1 MAEPSVGVL
10 AAGLQGACPRTRRPR
25 RDARRS
31 VTSEILPLEPE
42 MASSILKGV
51 AEVKKGRSVTAGE
64 ARPQHHYGARRTAG
78 RWRGTGTNRAM
89 GPTTRND
96 TLRIGRSRISRGRAL
111 IQGRVPGSP
120 VRALSLVLSLA
131 LASVLPLLLLPAGA
145 AGATGT
151 TSISTS
157 PSGSAGTTTA
167 SAGGPGTSP
176 SSSTS
181 TSTPTTDA
189 AGSSQSSINAT
200 EAQVA
205 GLEAQISQ
213 QQVIL
218 DQTDEQYNQAVV
230 NLAQTQASLQ
240 TTSASLS
247 TTRSELESARARLRT
262 EAIGAYESD
271 STSQAVASLFA
282 APSGAAQTR
291 GVYEGIGAGDLA
303 ADVARVQAGQRQLS
317 ATQAKLVTEQRAETE
332 QLTVERQAQQ
342 SAAGANAQSE
352 ATLAEVKGTLAQ
364 QIAQQAAA
372 QAAAAAQSAASAASP
387 AAAAAAAAQAAQA
400 AQVAS
405 TLSGGSAAAVGATNS
420 ANQAAGL
427 AAGAGGGP
435 TLTSGGSPQ
444 AAGLA
449 AVHGAMKYLGVPYVW
464 GGESY
469 SGVDCSGL
477 TALAWANAGVSLPHS
492 AADQYAES
500 KHVPLDQL
508 EPGDLLFYDFDGS
521 GIDHVVMYVGP
532 VLDGQPTP
540 FGSGTIIQAAH
551 TGTFVTYDPVWYE
564 GLVGA
569 ARP

>member
-1 MAEPSVGVL
+1 ME
-10 AAGLQGACPRTRRPR
+10 
-25 RDARRS
+25 
-31 VTSEILPLEPE
+31 
-42 MASSILKGV
+42 
-51 AEVKKGRSVTAGE
+51 KGRSVTAE
-64 ARPQHHYGARRTAG
+64 QTRPQHDYGARRTTG

-89 GPTTRND
+89 GATTRND
-96 TLRIGRSRISRGRAL
+96 RPQAGRSGTMRLQTRIGGL
-111 IQGRVPGSP
+111 GPGSLAGAFS
-120 VRALSLVLSLA
+120 VVFASLLSLVLCTA
-131 LASVLPLLLLPAGA
+131 PAGA
-145 AGATGT
+145 TTGT
-151 TSISTS
+151 TASST
-157 PSGSAGTTTA
+157 PT
-167 SAGGPGTSP
+167 
-176 SSSTS
+176 STS
-181 TSTPTTDA
+181 TSTSTSGSAPTTAATTPRGTSASTPTTGA
-189 AGSSQSSINAT
+189 AGSSQSSIDTT

-205 GLEAQISQ
+205 SLEAQISQ
-213 QQVIL
+213 QQVVL

-240 TTSASLS
+240 TTAASLDA
-247 TTRSELESARARLRT
+247 TRSELESARATLRA

-282 APSGAAQTR
+282 APNGAAQTR
-291 GVYEGIGAGDLA
+291 DVYAGIGAGDLA

-317 ATQAKLVTEQRAETE
+317 ATQAKLLTEQQAETE

-342 SAAGANAQSE
+342 SAAAANAESE
-352 ATLAEVKGTLAQ
+352 ATLAEVKGALAQ
-364 QIAQQAAA
+364 QVAQQAAA
-372 QAAAAAQSAASAASP
+372 QATAAAQSAASADSP
-387 AAAAAAAAQAAQA
+387 AAAAAAAAAAAQA

-405 TLSGGSAAAVGATNS
+405 TLSGGSAAAVGATDA

-427 AAGAGGGP
+427 AAGAGGP

-464 GGESY
+464 GGESM

-477 TALAWANAGVSLPHS
+477 TALAWAKAGVSLPHS

-500 KHVPLDQL
+500 RHVPLNQL
-508 EPGDLLFYDFDGS
+508 EPGDLLFYNFDGA

-532 VLDGQPTP
+532 VLDGQPTAY
-540 FGSGTIIQAAH
+540 GSGTIIQAAH
-551 TGTFVTYDPVWYE
+551 TGTVVTFDPVWYE